1 MECYK
6 EQCLEL
12 MKLREEVQELAY
24 ALQEM
29 RMSCAI
35 LADKYLM
42 LRSLLNE
49 NNKEW
54 EWYGE

>member
-12 MKLREEVQELAY
+12 MKLREEVQELEY

-35 LADKYLM
+35 LADKYVM

-54 EWYGE
+54 EWYDE

>member
-6 EQCLEL
+6 EQCSEL
-12 MKLREEVQELAY
+12 MKLREEVQELEY

-54 EWYGE
+54 EWYDE

>member
-1 MECYK
+1 MECHM

-12 MKLREEVQELAY
+12 IKLREEVKELEY

-35 LADKYLM
+35 LTDKYLM

-49 NNKEW
+49 NNKEL
-54 EWYGE
+54 EWYDE

>member
-12 MKLREEVQELAY
+12 MKLREEVQELEY

-49 NNKEW
+49 NNKEL
-54 EWYGE
+54 EWYDE

>member
-12 MKLREEVQELAY
+12 MKLREEVQELEY

-29 RMSCAI
+29 RMSCTI

-54 EWYGE
+54 EWYDE

>member
-1 MECYK
+1 MPCK
-6 EQCLEL
+6 
-12 MKLREEVQELAY
+12 R
-24 ALQEM
+24 
-29 RMSCAI
+29 CAI

-54 EWYGE
+54 EWYDE

>member
-1 MECYK
+1 MECYM

-12 MKLREEVQELAY
+12 IKLREEVKELEY

-29 RMSCAI
+29 HMSCAI

-49 NNKEW
+49 NNKEL
-54 EWYGE
+54 EWYDE

>member
-1 MECYK
+1 MECHM

-12 MKLREEVQELAY
+12 IKLREEVKELEY

-42 LRSLLNE
+42 LHSLLNE

>member
-12 MKLREEVQELAY
+12 IKLREEVKELGY